1 MKKHTA
7 PRAEPTPDIGDVAAP
22 RLAGLWS
29 ALVYALA
36 TLWLGAPAL
45 TGQFLINIRSDQYL
59 AGYAFRE
66 FGAHALRTT
75 GSFPMWNPYIFGGLP
90 YVAAMHGDIFYPT
103 FLLRM
108 IMPTDVA
115 MTVGFMLH
123 IFLAG
128 LFTYYFL
135 RAWGLGFYPAMIGGL
150 VYMMG
155 GPIASYVSPGHDG
168 KLFVS
173 ALTPLALWML
183 IRGVRD
189 GRLYAYGVFALVTGL
204 AVLSPHPQLLQY
216 MLLLSG
222 SFALYLA
229 FSAGDTGVVLPRNT
243 AFARL
248 GLSGAGVIAGMLI
261 GAVQYVPVMQ
271 YVPWSPR
278 AGGATYE
285 FATSYSFP
293 IEELLNTYIPQFTGI
308 LDAYWGRNGIHFH
321 SEYLGAS
328 VLVLAALGFGAVL
341 GIRRRSFARFWLGVF
356 VVALLWSLGGNTPF
370 FRILYALVPGTKF
383 FRAPSTMFYVV
394 ALSISVFTALGIE
407 RVLAREYTKRFL
419 IGWGIAA
426 GVLLL
431 LGVSGALTS
440 MATAIAIPQQVDRVP
455 GNAAAVGMGSIRS
468 FLAVAAILGVLFA
481 LFANK
486 LRAAHAAWAIAAIAA
501 LDLWSIERLYWQFSA
516 PASQLY
522 ASDAAIDYLQ
532 KIKEPGRVLAIQLNR
547 DADVVHDPYLT
558 TVSNGLMIH
567 GVRQLVGYHGNEL
580 GRYEAL
586 LGGPEYKELGN
597 PKLWS
602 LLNVQYILTDVDSLP
617 IPNAKKLLG
626 PVKNAAGDAEYLFQL
641 PGDNAYAWVA
651 PVIVKAGDAPVLTTV
666 LDPRFDAPRV
676 ALVDSAAPVIG
687 PQIAGMPPATGIGVH
702 TVSYAPGHVVLELA
716 KPAPAGAAL
725 VVSENYYPG
734 WMATADGKSAEV
746 VRTDYSLIGVV
757 LPTGAT
763 RVELT
768 FTSPAYAK
776 GKMITLLAL
785 GLSIVGIVAG
795 AAADR
800 RRRV

>member
-1 MKKHTA
+1 MKKNTA
-7 PRAEPTPDIGDVAAP
+7 KRAEAVPAMAEVASP
-22 RLAGLWS
+22 RLGGLWS
-29 ALVYALA
+29 ALVYAVA

-45 TGQFLINIRSDQYL
+45 LGKFLINIRSDQYL

-128 LFTYYFL
+128 VFTYCFL
-135 RAWGLGFYPAMIGGL
+135 RACGFGFYSALTGGL
-150 VYMMG
+150 AYMMG

-183 IRGVRD
+183 IRGIRD
-189 GRLYAYGVFALVTGL
+189 GRYRAFGVFALVTGL

-222 SFALYLA
+222 AFALYLG
-229 FSAGDTGVVLPRNT
+229 FSAGDSGIALPRNT

-248 GLSGAGVIAGMLI
+248 GLAAASVAVGMVM
-261 GAVQYVPVMQ
+261 GAVQYLPVMQ

-278 AGGATYE
+278 AGGASYE

-308 LDAYWGRNGIHFH
+308 LNSYWGRNGIHFH

-328 VLVLAALGFGAVL
+328 VLVLATLGFGAAF
-341 GIRRRSFARFWLGVF
+341 GITRRGFARFWLGVL
-356 VVALLWSLGGNTPF
+356 VVALLWALGGYTPF
-370 FRILYALVPGTKF
+370 FHLLYALVPGTKF
-383 FRAPSTMFYVV
+383 FRAPSTIFYVV
-394 ALSISVFTALGIE
+394 ALSIAVFTALGVE
-407 RVLAREYTKRFL
+407 RALARDFTKRFL
-419 IGWGIAA
+419 VGWAIAA
-426 GVLLL
+426 GIFLL
-431 LGVSGALTS
+431 LGVSGGLTS
-440 MATAIAIPQQVDRVP
+440 MATAIALPQQADKVP
-455 GNAAAVGMGSIRS
+455 GNAAELGLGSIRS
-468 FLAVAAILGVLFA
+468 FFAAAAMIAVLF
-481 LFANK
+481 LLLSEK
-486 LRAAHAAWAIAAIAA
+486 VRAAQAAWAFVAIAA
-501 LDLWSIERLYWQFSA
+501 LDLWSIERFYWLFSQ
-516 PASQLY
+516 PAAQIY
-522 ASDAAIDYLQ
+522 ASDAAIEYLQ
-532 KIKEPGRVLAIQLNR
+532 HVKEPGRVLALQLGQG
-547 DADVVHDPYLT
+547 DATRDPYLT

-580 GRYEAL
+580 GRYETL
-586 LGGPEYKELGN
+586 LGGPDYKELGN

-617 IPNAKKLLG
+617 IPDAKKLLG
-626 PVKNAAGDAEYLFQL
+626 PVKNAVGDAEYLFQL
-641 PGDNAYAWVA
+641 PGNNAYAWVA
-651 PVIVKAGDAPVLTTV
+651 PVIVKAGDAPVLATV

-676 ALVDSAAPVIG
+676 ALVDSAAPVLG
-687 PQIAGMPPATGIGVH
+687 PQITTMPAATGIGVH
-702 TVSYAPGHVVLELA
+702 TVSYAPGHVVLELE

-734 WMATADGKSAEV
+734 WVATVDGKTATV

-757 LPTGAT
+757 MPTGGT
-763 RVELT
+763 KVELT
-768 FTSPAYAK
+768 FTSPSYQK
-776 GKMITLLAL
+776 GKMLTLVAL
-785 GLSIVGIVAG
+785 GLSLVGIVAG

-800 RRRV
+800 RRRG

>member
-1 MKKHTA
+1 MKKNTA
-7 PRAEPTPDIGDVAAP
+7 PRVEPAAETGAP
-22 RLAGLWS
+22 KFAGLWS
-29 ALVYALA
+29 ALVYAAA
-36 TLWLGAPAL
+36 TLWLGWPAL
-45 TGQFLINIRSDQYL
+45 AGKFLINIRSDQYL

-66 FGAHALRTT
+66 FGAHSLRTT
-75 GSFPMWNPYIFGGLP
+75 HSFPLWNPYIFGGLP

-128 LFTYYFL
+128 VFTYYFL
-135 RAWGLGFYPAMIGGL
+135 RAWGLGFYPALLGGL

-183 IRGVRD
+183 VRAVRD
-189 GRLYAYGVFALVTGL
+189 GRLYAFGVLALTVGL

-222 SFALYLA
+222 AFALYLA
-229 FSAGDTGVVLPRNT
+229 FSAADDGAAMSRKAAFTRLGF
-243 AFARL
+243 AFA
-248 GLSGAGVIAGMLI
+248 AVVVGMLM
-261 GAVQYVPVMQ
+261 GAVQYLPVMQ

-278 AGGATYE
+278 AGGASYE

-293 IEELLNTYIPQFTGI
+293 IEELLNTYIPQFTGV
-308 LDAYWGRNGIHFH
+308 LDKYWGQNGIHFH

-328 VLVLAALGFGAVL
+328 VLVLATLGFGAAFGL
-341 GIRRRSFARFWLGVF
+341 RRRSFARFWLGVF

-370 FRILYALVPGTKF
+370 FHLLYALVPGTKF

-394 ALSISVFTALGIE
+394 AFSIAVFTALGLE
-407 RVLAREYTKRFL
+407 RILAREYTRRFL
-419 IGWGIAA
+419 IGWSIFA
-426 GVLLL
+426 GVMLL
-431 LGVSGALTS
+431 LGVSGGLTS
-440 MATAIAIPQQVDRVP
+440 MATAIAIPQQANRVP
-455 GNAAAVGMGSIRS
+455 DNAAALGMGSIRS
-468 FLAVAAILGVLFA
+468 FLAAAAMLSVLFA
-481 LFANK
+481 LLAGK
-486 LRAAHAAWAIAAIAA
+486 LRAVQAAWAIVAISA
-501 LDLWSIERLYWQFSA
+501 LDLWSIERLYWLFMP
-516 PASQLY
+516 PAAQIY
-522 ASDAAIDYLQ
+522 ASDPAIDYLQ
-532 KIKEPGRVLAIQLNR
+532 KIKEPGRVLALQLKQG
-547 DADVVHDPYLT
+547 DAVHDPYLT

-567 GVRQLVGYHGNEL
+567 GIRQLVGYHGNEL
-580 GRYEAL
+580 GRYETL
-586 LGGPEYKELGN
+586 LGGPEYKEIGN
-597 PKLWS
+597 PKLWN
-602 LLNVQYILTDVDSLP
+602 LLNVHYILTDVDSLP
-617 IPNAKKLLG
+617 IPDAKRVIG
-626 PVKNAAGDAEYLFQL
+626 PVKNSVGDDEYLFQL
-641 PGDNAYAWVA
+641 PGDNAFAWVA

-676 ALVDSAAPVIG
+676 ALVDSAAPVTG
-687 PQIAGMPPATGIGVH
+687 PQITAMPPATGIGVR
-702 TVSYAPGHVVLELA
+702 TASYAPGHIVLELA

-734 WMATADGKSAEV
+734 WIATADGKDAQV
-746 VRTDYSLIGVV
+746 VRTDYSLIGVP

-763 RVELT
+763 KVELT
-768 FTSPAYAK
+768 FTSAAFQK
-776 GKMITLLAL
+776 GKMLTLLAL
-785 GLSIVGIVAG
+785 GLSLVGIVAG

-800 RRRV
+800 RRRG

>member
-1 MKKHTA
+1 MKKNTA
-7 PRAEPTPDIGDVAAP
+7 QRAEAVPAMAEVASP
-22 RLAGLWS
+22 RLGGLWS
-29 ALVYALA
+29 ALVYATA

-45 TGQFLINIRSDQYL
+45 LGKFLINIRSDQYL

-128 LFTYYFL
+128 VFTYYFL
-135 RAWGLGFYPAMIGGL
+135 RACGFGFYSALAGGL
-150 VYMMG
+150 AYMMG

-183 IRGVRD
+183 IRGIRD
-189 GRLYAYGVFALVTGL
+189 GRYRAFGVFALVTGL

-222 SFALYLA
+222 AFALYLA
-229 FSAGDTGVVLPRNT
+229 FSPGDSGIALPRNT

-248 GLSGAGVIAGMLI
+248 GLSAASVAVGMVM
-261 GAVQYVPVMQ
+261 GAVQYLPVMQ
-271 YVPWSPR
+271 YVAWSPR
-278 AGGATYE
+278 AGGASYE

-308 LDAYWGRNGIHFH
+308 LNSYWGRNGIHFH

-328 VLVLAALGFGAVL
+328 VLVLATLGFGAAL
-341 GIRRRSFARFWLGVF
+341 GITRRGFARFWLGVF
-356 VVALLWSLGGNTPF
+356 VVALLWALGGYTPF
-370 FRILYALVPGTKF
+370 FQLLYALVPGTKF
-383 FRAPSTMFYVV
+383 FRAPSTIFYVV
-394 ALSISVFTALGIE
+394 ALSIAVFTALGVE
-407 RVLAREYTKRFL
+407 RALALDFTKRFL
-419 IGWGIAA
+419 VGWSIAA
-426 GVLLL
+426 GILLL
-431 LGVSGALTS
+431 LGVSGGLTS
-440 MATAIAIPQQVDRVP
+440 MATAIALPQQADKVP
-455 GNAAAVGMGSIRS
+455 GNAAELGLGSIRS
-468 FLAVAAILGVLFA
+468 FFAAAAMLAVLF
-481 LFANK
+481 LLLSEK
-486 LRAAHAAWAIAAIAA
+486 VRAPQAAWAFVAIAA
-501 LDLWSIERLYWQFSA
+501 LDLWSIERFYWLFSQ
-516 PASQLY
+516 PAAQIY
-522 ASDAAIDYLQ
+522 ASDAAIEYLQ
-532 KIKEPGRVLAIQLNR
+532 HVKEPGRVLALQLGQG
-547 DADVVHDPYLT
+547 DATRDPYLT

-580 GRYEAL
+580 GRYETL
-586 LGGPEYKELGN
+586 LGGPDYKELGN

-617 IPNAKKLLG
+617 IPDAKKLLG
-626 PVKNAAGDAEYLFQL
+626 PVKNAVGDAEYLFQL

-651 PVIVKAGDAPVLTTV
+651 PVIVKAGDAPVLATV

-676 ALVDSAAPVIG
+676 ALVDSAAPVLG
-687 PQIAGMPPATGIGVH
+687 PQITTMPAATGIGVH
-702 TVSYAPGHVVLELA
+702 TVSYAPGDVVLELA

-734 WMATADGKSAEV
+734 WVATVDGKTAPV

-757 LPTGAT
+757 MPTGGT
-763 RVELT
+763 KVELT
-768 FTSPAYAK
+768 FTSPSYQK
-776 GKMITLLAL
+776 GKMLTLVAL
-785 GLSIVGIVAG
+785 GLSLVGIVAG

-800 RRRV
+800 RRRG

>member
-1 MKKHTA
+1 MKKNAA
-7 PRAEPTPDIGDVAAP
+7 PRAEPVAELTAVAEP
-22 RLAGLWS
+22 RLGGVWS
-29 ALVYALA
+29 ALVYAAL

-75 GSFPMWNPYIFGGLP
+75 GAFPMWNPYIFGGLP

-128 LFTYYFL
+128 VFTYYFL
-135 RAWGLGFYPAMIGGL
+135 RAWGFGFYAALIGGL

-155 GPIASYVSPGHDG
+155 GPISSYVSPGHDG

-189 GRLYAYGVFALVTGL
+189 GRYRAFGVFALVVGL

-229 FSAGDTGVVLPRNT
+229 FSAGDRAVALERNT
-243 AFARL
+243 ALARL
-248 GLSGAGVIAGMLI
+248 GLSAASVVVGMMM
-261 GAVQYVPVMQ
+261 GAVQYIPVMQ

-278 AGGATYE
+278 AGGASYE

-308 LDAYWGRNGIHFH
+308 LSAYWGRNGIHFH

-328 VLVLAALGFGAVL
+328 VLVLATLGFGSAL
-341 GIRRRSFARFWLGVF
+341 GVRRRSFARFWLGVF

-370 FRILYALVPGTKF
+370 FHLLYALVPGTKF
-383 FRAPSTMFYVV
+383 FRAPSTIFYVV
-394 ALSISVFTALGIE
+394 ALSIAVFAALGVE
-407 RVLAREYTKRFL
+407 RVLAREYSKRFL
-419 IGWGIAA
+419 TRCWIAA
-426 GVLLL
+426 AVLLL
-431 LGVSGALTS
+431 LGVSGGLTS

-455 GNAAAVGMGSIRS
+455 GNAAALGLGSIRS
-468 FLAVAAILGVLFA
+468 FISAAAMLAVLFA
-481 LFANK
+481 LLGNK
-486 LRAAHAAWAIAAIAA
+486 LRAAQAAWAMAAIAA
-501 LDLWSIERLYWQFSA
+501 LDLWSIERLYWLFSP
-516 PASQLY
+516 PAAQSY
-522 ASDAAIDYLQ
+522 ASDAAIEYLQ
-532 KIKEPGRVLAIQLNR
+532 KIKEPGRVLALQLGQG
-547 DADVVHDPYLT
+547 DAIHDPYLT

-567 GVRQLVGYHGNEL
+567 GIRQLVGYHGNEL
-580 GRYEAL
+580 GRYETL

-597 PKLWS
+597 PKLWN
-602 LLNVQYILTDVDSLP
+602 LLNVQYILTDVDSIP
-617 IPNAKKLLG
+617 IPNAKRLLG
-626 PVKNAAGDAEYLFQL
+626 PVKNAVGDAEYLYQL
-641 PGDNAYAWVA
+641 PDSNAYAWVA
-651 PVIVKAGDAPVLTTV
+651 PVIVKAGDAPVLSTV
-666 LDPRFDAPRV
+666 LDPRFDPPRV
-676 ALVDSAAPVIG
+676 ALVDSAAPVLG
-687 PQIAGMPPATGIGVH
+687 PQITAMPPATRIGVH
-702 TVSYAPGHVVLELA
+702 TVSYSPGHIVLTLA
-716 KPAPAGAAL
+716 RPAPAGSAL

-734 WMATADGKSAEV
+734 WVATVDGKDAPV

-757 LPTGAT
+757 MPPGGTH
-763 RVELT
+763 VDLT
-768 FTSPAYAK
+768 FTSAAYRK
-776 GKMITLLAL
+776 GKALTLVAL
-785 GLSIVGIVAG
+785 GLSLAGIVAG

-800 RRRV
+800 RRRG

>member
-1 MKKHTA
+1 MKKNTA
-7 PRAEPTPDIGDVAAP
+7 PRAEPAADIGAP
-22 RLAGLWS
+22 KFAGLWS
-29 ALVYALA
+29 ALVYATA
-36 TLWLGAPAL
+36 TLWLGWPAL
-45 TGQFLINIRSDQYL
+45 AGKFLINIRSDQYL

-75 GSFPMWNPYIFGGLP
+75 GSFPLWNPYIFGGLP

-108 IMPTDVA
+108 ILPTDVA

-128 LFTYYFL
+128 VFTYYFL
-135 RAWGLGFYPAMIGGL
+135 RAWGLGFYPSLLGGL
-150 VYMMG
+150 VYLMG

-183 IRGVRD
+183 VRAMRD
-189 GRLYAYGVFALVTGL
+189 GRYRSFGVFALTVGL
-204 AVLSPHPQLLQY
+204 AILSPHPQLLQY

-222 SFALYLA
+222 AFALYLA
-229 FSAGDTGVVLPRNT
+229 FSAADVGLAMSRKV
-243 AFARL
+243 AFTRL
-248 GLSGAGVIAGMLI
+248 GLAFAAVVVGMLM
-261 GAVQYVPVMQ
+261 GAVQYLPVMQ

-278 AGGATYE
+278 AGGASYE

-308 LDAYWGRNGIHFH
+308 LDKYWGQNGIHFH

-328 VLVLAALGFGAVL
+328 VLVLATLGFGTAFGL
-341 GIRRRSFARFWLGVF
+341 RRRSFARFWLGVF
-356 VVALLWSLGGNTPF
+356 TIALLWSLGGNTPF
-370 FRILYALVPGTKF
+370 FRLLYAVVPGTKF

-394 ALSISVFTALGIE
+394 AFSIAVFSALGLE
-407 RVLAREYTKRFL
+407 RVLAREYTRRFL
-419 IGWGIAA
+419 IGWGIFA
-426 GVLLL
+426 GIMLF
-431 LGVSGALTS
+431 LGVSGGLTS
-440 MATAIAIPQQVDRVP
+440 MATAVAIPQQAARVP
-455 GNAAAVGMGSIRS
+455 DNAAALGLGSIRS
-468 FLAVAAILGVLFA
+468 FLAAAALLGVLFA
-481 LFANK
+481 LLANK
-486 LRAAHAAWAIAAIAA
+486 LRAVQAAWAIVAISA
-501 LDLWSIERLYWQFSA
+501 LDLWSIERLYWLFMP
-516 PASQLY
+516 PAAQIY

-532 KIKEPGRVLAIQLNR
+532 KIKEPGRVLALQLTQG
-547 DADVVHDPYLT
+547 DAVHDPYLT

-567 GVRQLVGYHGNEL
+567 GIRQLVGYHGNEL
-580 GRYEAL
+580 GRYETL
-586 LGGPEYKELGN
+586 LGGPQYKELGN
-597 PKLWS
+597 PKLWN

-617 IPNAKKLLG
+617 IPNAKRVVG
-626 PVKNAAGDAEYLFQL
+626 PVKNSVGDTEYLFQL
-641 PGDNAYAWVA
+641 PGDNAFAWVA
-651 PVIVKAGDAPVLTTV
+651 PVIVKAGDASVLTTV

-687 PQIAGMPPATGIGVH
+687 PQITAMPSATGIGVR
-702 TVSYAPGHVVLELA
+702 TSSYAPGHIVLELA

-734 WMATADGKSAEV
+734 WVATADGKDAMV
-746 VRTDYSLIGVV
+746 VRTDYSLLGVP

-763 RVELT
+763 KVELS
-768 FTSPAYAK
+768 FTSPAYQQ
-776 GKMITLLAL
+776 GKLLTLVAL

-800 RRRV
+800 RRRG